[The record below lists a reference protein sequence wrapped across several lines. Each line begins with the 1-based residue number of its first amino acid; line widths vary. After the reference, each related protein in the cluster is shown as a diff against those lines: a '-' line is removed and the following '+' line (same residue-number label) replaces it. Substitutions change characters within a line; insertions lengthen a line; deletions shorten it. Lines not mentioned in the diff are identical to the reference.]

1 MRAVAGPSSSGW
13 WLWPTPRLS
22 KPWLSSE
29 KVLSDLVQVLS
40 EYNNGI
46 EKIDIFAKT
55 FVHLKCKTILL
66 DSSIA
71 NIYRYIWT
79 CLLFVSLNGLAM
91 RLCFN
96 SVWSL
101 RFGLP
106 YREVYSRYLRPWQV
120 SLLWNHR
127 KDWRASHRQCLLGP
141 RLSGKRGL
149 MLKEALL
156 FCYVGTELSYS
167 PLQILKW
174 KYLPEALW
182 LEIFG
187 SSTNTFIIL
196 GLNTI
201 TRY

>member
-1 MRAVAGPSSSGW
+1 
-13 WLWPTPRLS
+13 
-22 KPWLSSE
+22 
-29 KVLSDLVQVLS
+29 
-40 EYNNGI
+40 
-46 EKIDIFAKT
+46 
-55 FVHLKCKTILL
+55 
-66 DSSIA
+66 
-71 NIYRYIWT
+71 
-79 CLLFVSLNGLAM
+79 M

-106 YREVYSRYLRPWQV
+106 YREIYSRYLRPWQV

-196 GLNTI
+196 GLNTSFFRSMPRMPVRKSLLVDTSVGGLLMKRSVCPVSI
-201 TRY
+201 TAHPTRAN